1 MQAEIIDLGAN
12 LGGCLDPAR
21 AKRVRLFPGTSVAAY
36 ARSEHPT
43 PDLIVVSDV
52 LHHVPPPERRQ
63 FFADLRTLVG
73 GKKSTLF
80 VKDLEPGSWK
90 ATVGYLAD
98 RYVSG
103 DKGVSLI
110 GEAALR
116 ALLTETFP
124 GASLRSTN
132 LIERDPPNYAVVCDL
147 P

>member
-1 MQAEIIDLGAN
+1 MTGPDA
-12 LGGCLDPAR
+12 P
-21 AKRVRLFPGTSVAAY
+21 SVGSS
-36 ARSEHPT
+36 RWPRIL
-43 PDLIVVSDV
+43 LI
-52 LHHVPPPERRQ
+52 
-63 FFADLRTLVG
+63 G
-73 GKKSTLF
+73 
-80 VKDLEPGSWK
+80 

-110 GEAALR
+110 GEAAVR